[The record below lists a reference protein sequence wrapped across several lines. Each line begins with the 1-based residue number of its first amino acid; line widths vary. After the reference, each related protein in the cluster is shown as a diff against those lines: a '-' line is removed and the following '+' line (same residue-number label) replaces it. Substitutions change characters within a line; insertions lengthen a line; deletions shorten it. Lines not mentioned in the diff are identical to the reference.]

1 MRRFLLIICPL
12 LAIGAAVAYYYYR
25 GNRNKDT
32 PDESNIELVV
42 AEKGDLDL
50 QVECTGRVEANRE
63 VEIKSKASGEVVEL
77 PFDISDFVF
86 QEDLLVKLDPVD
98 EERRVKQ
105 RRVALASSKASL
117 HSAEAQARETR
128 AKFERVKKLYEKEL
142 TSAEDLEIAE
152 TDYIRADA
160 AREMAAAQVTGDEL
174 NLADAEQRLT
184 ETEIYS
190 PIDGTITGRFIQTG
204 QIVSSGISNVG
215 GGTPL
220 LQVGD
225 LSRIFIRASVAESDI
240 GRVELG
246 QQAMITA
253 DAYAEEG
260 FFGEVVR
267 IAAKG
272 EEITDVVIF
281 DVMIEA
287 LGDNRDSLKPGM
299 TANVFI
305 LAARREDIVLAPLE
319 AVMRGREGQILTIRE
334 PDGTDVERPVVTGI
348 NNGYLVEIAQGVDAG
363 ETIVLDRE
371 KAQSR
376 FRRGFDSG
384 RRMQFMM
391 RSSTGFGGS
400 RGGRSGGGRSR

>member
-1 MRRFLLIICPL
+1 MRRFFLIICPL
-12 LAIGAAVAYYYYR
+12 IAIGAAIAYFYK
-25 GNRNKDT
+25 GNRNEEA
-32 PDESNIELVV
+32 PNESNIELVL
-42 AEKGDLDL
+42 AERGDLDL

-105 RRVALASSKASL
+105 RRVSLASSRASL
-117 HSAEAQARETR
+117 LSAEAQTRENR
-128 AKFERVKKLYEKEL
+128 AKFERVKKLFEKEL
-142 TSAEDLEIAE
+142 ASAEDLEIAE
-152 TDYIRADA
+152 TNYIRADA
-160 AREMAAAQVTGDEL
+160 AREMAASQVAGDEL
-174 NLADAEQRLT
+174 NLADAEQRLI

-190 PIDGTITGRFIQTG
+190 PIDGTITGRFVQTG
-204 QIVSSGISNVG
+204 QIVSSGISNIG
-215 GGTPL
+215 GGTTL

-225 LSRIFIRASVAESDI
+225 LSSIFIRASVAESDI

-253 DAYAEEG
+253 DAYPDER

-272 EEITDVVIF
+272 EEVSDVVVF
-281 DVMIEA
+281 DVLIEA
-287 LGDNRDSLKPGM
+287 LGDSRDSLKPGM

-319 AVMRGREGQILTIRE
+319 AVMRGREGQVLTIRE
-334 PDGTDVERPVVTGI
+334 PDGTDVERPIVTGI
-348 NNGYLVEIAQGVDAG
+348 NNGYLVEIAQGVEAG

-384 RRMQFMM
+384 RRMRFMM

-400 RGGRSGGGRSR
+400 RGGRSGGSGSR

>member
-25 GNRNKDT
+25 GNHDNEAS
-32 PDESNIELVV
+32 DESNVELIV
-42 AEKGDLDL
+42 AERGDLDL
-50 QVECTGRVEANRE
+50 QVECTGRVEANLE
-63 VEIKSKASGEVVEL
+63 IEIKSKASGKVIEL
-77 PFDISDFVF
+77 PFDVSDFVF
-86 QEDLLVKLDPVD
+86 QEDLLVKFDPVD

-117 HSAEAQARETR
+117 HSAEAQTRETR

-142 TSAEDLEIAE
+142 ASAEDLEIAE
-152 TDYIRADA
+152 TNYIRADA
-160 AREMAAAQVTGDEL
+160 AREMAAAQVAGDEL

-190 PIDGTITGRFIQTG
+190 PIDGTITGRFVQTG

-215 GGTPL
+215 GGTPI

-246 QQAMITA
+246 QRALITA
-253 DAYAEEG
+253 DAYPDQR
-260 FFGEVVR
+260 FFGEVIR

-272 EEITDVVIF
+272 EEVTEVVVF

-287 LGDNRDSLKPGM
+287 MGENRDSLKPGM

-305 LAARREDIVLAPLE
+305 LAARREDVVLAPLE
-319 AVMRGREGQILTIRE
+319 AVMRGREGQLLTIRE
-334 PDGTDVERPVVTGI
+334 PDGSDVERPVVTGI
-348 NNGYLVEIAQGVDAG
+348 NNGYLVEITQGVDAG

-376 FRRGFDSG
+376 FRRGFSSG

-400 RGGRSGGGRSR
+400 RGGSSGGGRGR